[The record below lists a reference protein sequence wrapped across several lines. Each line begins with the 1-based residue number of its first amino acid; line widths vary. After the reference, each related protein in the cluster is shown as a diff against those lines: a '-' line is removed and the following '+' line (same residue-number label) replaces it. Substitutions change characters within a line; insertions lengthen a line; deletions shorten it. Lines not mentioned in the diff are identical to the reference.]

1 MRSNRVRTIADEIAQ
16 GKILIV
22 DDETDFLDTYSRVF
36 TRLGFSS
43 LTAEDAPQA
52 IELIE
57 REHPGLVVTDLSL
70 PRGDGF
76 QVARCAR
83 EQLPPIPVIII
94 TAYHTS
100 QMAKKAQDEGAAS
113 YLPKP
118 FSNRDLVEAVRKAL
132 REPG

>member
-1 MRSNRVRTIADEIAQ
+1 MKLLKE
-16 GKILIV
+16 KILIV

-76 QVARCAR
+76 QVTRCAR

-94 TAYHTS
+94 TAYHTF
-100 QMAKKAQDEGAAS
+100 QMAKKAQEEGAAS

-132 REPG
+132 MEAG

>member
-43 LTAEDAPQA
+43 LTAEDEPQA

-57 REHPGLVVTDLSL
+57 REHPGLVVTDPSL